1 MPCKILL
8 TTFLKKKR
16 KKNRYNPMKFLF
28 LLLFIHISKIFI
40 KNLLIESFKGM
51 VNKNNNSSRYIYK
64 TITKLYT

>member
-28 LLLFIHISKIFI
+28 FLLFIL

-51 VNKNNNSSRYIYK
+51 VIVIIVADIYIK
-64 TITKLYT
+64 Q

>member
-28 LLLFIHISKIFI
+28 FLLFIL

-51 VNKNNNSSRYIYK
+51 VIVRIIIVADIYIK
-64 TITKLYT
+64 Q

>member
-1 MPCKILL
+1 MKLMPCKILL

-28 LLLFIHISKIFI
+28 LLLFIL

-51 VNKNNNSSRYIYK
+51 VIVRIIIVADIYIK
-64 TITKLYT
+64 Q

>member
-1 MPCKILL
+1 MKLMPCKILL

-51 VNKNNNSSRYIYK
+51 VIVIIVADIYIK
-64 TITKLYT
+64 Q